1 MKVKSES
8 EATQSC
14 PTLCSLPGSW
24 VHGIL
29 QARVLEWVALSFS
42 RGASRIRSPTRVSHI
57 AGRRF
62 TIWATGEVR
71 KVRKPQEKSWELSEA
86 VGSWGWR
93 KKVVTK
99 IQSISE
105 AAGADTGLQQVI
117 QKIQLK
123 GLTKVTALS
132 HPKALMEMH
141 DETETIFLPASTTS
155 ILQPMGQE
163 TVSTFKS
170 HYLRNAFCKIIAL
183 TDSDPLKDL
192 GKAIWKLSGRDS
204 PLHLSLRVFVTN
216 EKRSK

>member
-8 EATQSC
+8 EATQLC

-24 VHGIL
+24 VHGIF
-29 QARVLEWVALSFS
+29 QARVLEWVAISFS
-42 RGASRIRSPTRVSHI
+42 RGSSRIRSRTRISHI

-99 IQSISE
+99 IKSMSE
-105 AAGADTGLQQVI
+105 AAGADTGLQVI

-123 GLTKVTALS
+123 ELMKVTALS

-141 DETETIFLPASTTS
+141 DEINTIFLPANTTS

-163 TVSTFKS
+163 TISTFKS
-170 HYLRNAFCKIIAL
+170 YYLRNTFCKIIAL
-183 TDSDPLKDL
+183 TDSDPLKGL
-192 GKAIWKLSGRDS
+192 GKVIWKLSGRDS
-204 PLHLSLRVFVTN
+204 PLHLSLSVFVTN

>member
-1 MKVKSES
+1 MRLKE
-8 EATQSC
+8 
-14 PTLCSLPGSW
+14 
-24 VHGIL
+24 
-29 QARVLEWVALSFS
+29 
-42 RGASRIRSPTRVSHI
+42 
-57 AGRRF
+57 
-62 TIWATGEVR
+62 
-71 KVRKPQEKSWELSEA
+71 
-86 VGSWGWR
+86 
-93 KKVVTK
+93 KVVTK

-141 DETETIFLPASTTS
+141 DEIETIFLTASTTS

-170 HYLRNAFCKIIAL
+170 HYLRNALCKIIAL

-192 GKAIWKLSGRDS
+192 GKAI
-204 PLHLSLRVFVTN
+204 
-216 EKRSK
+216 